1 MERHV
6 TKPPRSVGGHG
17 EPVARGEDAVSLR
30 RCGLSRQFC
39 SMKVSLDDD
48 SVSLEGAQSL
58 QTLWTL
64 SLGGASLLCPRPQST
79 FAMRPPTPWLPER
92 EHSRAEK
99 SFPVQLSSNRLLSKA
114 PACCL
119 PASCISKVPV
129 SSQRFSAEPKSPGP
143 RNKLKYRLIFHIL
156 SNLSKSLGLI

>member
-17 EPVARGEDAVSLR
+17 EPVARGEDAVSLQ

-58 QTLWTL
+58 QALWTL

-79 FAMRPPTPWLPER
+79 FAMRPPHPLAARKRTFQSREVLPCAAVVKQA
-92 EHSRAEK
+92 S
-99 SFPVQLSSNRLLSKA
+99 VQG
-114 PACCL
+114 ACLL
-119 PASCISKVPV
+119 PASQLYFKGPSFLPAVFCRAEISWT
-129 SSQRFSAEPKSPGP
+129 PK
-143 RNKLKYRLIFHIL
+143 
-156 SNLSKSLGLI
+156 